1 MGRIFIKVND
11 LGEVYFV
18 DYFPFAGGKTEHEL
32 LLEGFLIDQMPQPEE
47 GREFIRMWD
56 GSKIYYK
63 YLDTRPT
70 VDEKIEAVRKDLDSA
85 IIELTLLMVLQQ
97 EGDK

>member
-47 GREFIRMWD
+47 GREFISSWY
-56 GSKIYYK
+56 GTTLNSK
-63 YLDTRPT
+63 YLDTRPND
-70 VDEKIEAVRKDLDSA
+70 DEIIESVRKDIDIAKNVVYGGNERSL
-85 IIELTLLMVLQQ
+85 
-97 EGDK
+97 